1 MFEIIMQLHGGSKG
15 GNVPAVKA
23 NAPGAVAGATID
35 NATSEQRQKYRE
47 QLMNQ
52 KGRNYTNKTG
62 GASLTDSIK
71 KSFLGE

>member
-1 MFEIIMQLHGGSKG
+1 MFEIIMQLHGGGSKG
-15 GNVPAVKA
+15 PTIKSS
-23 NAPGAVAGATID
+23 APGAVASATID

-52 KGRNYTNKTG
+52 KGRNFTNKTG

-71 KSFLGE
+71 KSILGE

>member
-1 MFEIIMQLHGGSKG
+1 MFEIIMQLHGGKPKG
-15 GNVPAVKA
+15 PAVKA
-23 NAPGAVAGATID
+23 SAPGAVASATID

-52 KGRNYTNKTG
+52 RGRNYTNKTG
-62 GASLTDSIK
+62 GVSLTDSIK

>member
-1 MFEIIMQLHGGSKG
+1 MFNIIMQLHGGSKSSG
-15 GNVPAVKA
+15 PAIKS
-23 NAPGAVAGATID
+23 NAPGAVASATID

-62 GASLTDSIK
+62 GASLTDSVK
-71 KSFLGE
+71 KSILGE